1 MCQWAIFLETVTS
14 NCVCWIFSHLLDG
27 GSEVGWQDIDPHSFL
42 SFMASLWCITFDGV
56 DNNNKKYVGIGT
68 DSTKDMIDE

>member
-1 MCQWAIFLETVTS
+1 MCQWAIFLETLTP
-14 NCVCWIFSHLLDG
+14 NCVCRIFFPFA

-56 DNNNKKYVGIGT
+56 DNNNKTYVGIGT